1 MSLYQNIKF
10 AFACGILV
18 FSTSAFATDK
28 STSHQFQNIIDHTQ
42 TQLEIN
48 ALSLAVLMPDKK
60 YPESFVIGTKSTSD
74 KTPIN
79 QGSIFKVGS
88 IAKTYT
94 ATLVAKSIDEGKLKL
109 SDKLGQFL
117 PQYSKW
123 KDITIGQLID
133 QTSGILDYILTP
145 NWWKNLMVERGK
157 IWTANELV
165 QLAYDGQDDFTPG
178 QGWQYSNTNYILL
191 GMILKKIYHTPVQ
204 KLMTQFIQ
212 QVGLKHTYYYP
223 KPYSQAIYDQMVHGY
238 FHNRYDETKLNGSW
252 LRTAGAILS
261 TPADMV
267 TWMHAL
273 FTSNSMEGLPIS
285 THCNFV
291 DTTSGQSFNTKS
303 TVGYSFGVFKRTT
316 PNGPIYFTPGLT
328 SGYVSMMVYAPCYDT
343 YFAYSSSKAPIL
355 KLHDY
360 MLSKIMSVLAHDTKL
375 QTMLSKKVLPAY
387 CRGSVSSS

>member
-1 MSLYQNIKF
+1 MSLYQSIKKF

-18 FSTSAFATDK
+18 FATSAFATEN
-28 STSHQFQNIIDHTQ
+28 STRHQFQNIIDHAQ
-42 TQLEIN
+42 TQLKIN
-48 ALSLAVLMPDKK
+48 SISLAVLMPDKK
-60 YPESFVIGTKSTSD
+60 HPESFIIGTKSISD

-145 NWWKNLMVERGK
+145 NWWRNLMLERGK
-157 IWTANELV
+157 IWTANELA
-165 QLAYDGQDDFTPG
+165 QLAYDGQDDFVSG
-178 QGWQYSNTNYILL
+178 QGWEYSNTNYILL
-191 GMILKKIYHTPVQ
+191 GMILQKIYHTPVQ
-204 KLMTQFIQ
+204 KLMTQLIQ
-212 QVGLKHTYYYP
+212 EVGLKHTYYYP
-223 KPYSQAIYDQMVHGY
+223 KPYSQAIYSQMVHGY
-238 FHNRYDETKLNGSW
+238 FRNQYDATKLNSSW

-267 TWMHAL
+267 TWMNAL
-273 FTSNSMEGLPIS
+273 FTSHSVKGLPIS
-285 THCNFV
+285 THYNFV
-291 DTTSGQSFNTKS
+291 DTASGQPFNTKS
-303 TVGYSFGVFKRTT
+303 TVGYSFGVFKRIT

-343 YFAYSSSKAPIL
+343 YFAYSGSKAPIPGFQ
-355 KLHDY
+355 DY
-360 MLSKIMSVLAHDTKL
+360 MLSKVMSVLAHDTKL

-387 CRGSVSSS
+387 CRG